1 MELFFIKVLIFSS
14 QKCVKLF
21 LLPIVYD
28 MIFYF
33 KGRNKKL
40 EVLLRRMFGRSSFNN
55 KGGKGDL
62 KRNSHVKLF
71 QYLCPPFFSAFY
83 FLWHFW
89 QLPSFIDLKAFWPL
103 WQAPQY
109 LPSFIS
115 AMVMFVPFF
124 IGKTF
129 GWQSVHFNPLSP
141 WIVPSKITSPA
152 DPPV

>member
-89 QLPSFIDLKAFWPL
+89 QLPSFIDLKAF
-103 WQAPQY
+103 
-109 LPSFIS
+109 
-115 AMVMFVPFF
+115 
-124 IGKTF
+124 
-129 GWQSVHFNPLSP
+129 
-141 WIVPSKITSPA
+141 
-152 DPPV
+152 